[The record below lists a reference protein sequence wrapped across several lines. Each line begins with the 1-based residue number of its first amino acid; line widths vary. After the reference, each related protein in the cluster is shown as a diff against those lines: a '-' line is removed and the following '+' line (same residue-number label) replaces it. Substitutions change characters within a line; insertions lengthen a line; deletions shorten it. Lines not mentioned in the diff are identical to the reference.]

1 MKRDAV
7 TDAPST
13 AGAREVEQPS
23 TARLVG
29 LDLAR
34 GLAVFGMYA
43 VHVGPA
49 PGQDGVIGFLMEL
62 AQGRSSALFAVLA
75 GFAVALITGRR
86 TPKTGLAGRQ
96 AVAKV
101 VIRAVILLAL
111 GTALTM
117 TGTPVVPILAF
128 YGLFF
133 LLVLPLYRLGAKPL
147 ALIAAGWALV
157 GPQLLYVL
165 KPMVGD
171 RTFPTVGQADGLVSL
186 LFTGG
191 YPALTWVPFVIA
203 GMAVARLDLTA
214 TAVRTRLALTGVALA
229 VTGYGGSWLAL
240 RFVPGAAEAVR
251 EAEGGSGMSSMPSM
265 SSASSMS
272 SGSPGSDGI
281 FGDTP
286 AGMLVASPH
295 SEATLSIVGN
305 TGVAILVITV
315 CLAAMDA
322 FPRLRRLAGPVIA
335 VGSMS
340 LTAYVFHIL
349 AIWLLDTEELTLTGQ
364 ALYILL
370 GFIVSITVLATIW
383 SRFFQRGPLEWL
395 MGRATQVARRI
406 RRGESAPGSGAGAPY
421 GTAVRGAVWGCGP
434 RRHGGHRPAHS
445 LRGLTGQF
453 GNAQVP
459 SSDDVSAGRTEP
471 RSVARRSAAPR
482 SR

>member
-1 MKRDAV
+1 M
-7 TDAPST
+7 
-13 AGAREVEQPS
+13 G
-23 TARLVG
+23 RLIG

-49 PGQDGVIGFLMEL
+49 PSQDGVIGFLMEL

-86 TPKTGLAGRQ
+86 TPKTGMAGRQ

-157 GPQLLYVL
+157 GPQLLYLL
-165 KPMVGD
+165 KPVVGG
-171 RTFPTVGQADGLVSL
+171 RVFLSYGQADGPVSL
-186 LFTGG
+186 FFTGG

-203 GMAVARLDLTA
+203 GMAVARCDLTA
-214 TAVRTRLALTGVALA
+214 TAVRIRLALTGVALA
-229 VTGYGGSWLAL
+229 VTGYGGSWLAVRL
-240 RFVPGAAEAVR
+240 VPGAAEAVR
-251 EAEGGSGMSSMPSM
+251 KAEEGSGMSSV
-265 SSASSMS
+265 SSV
-272 SGSPGSDGI
+272 SPDSIGI

-286 AGMLVASPH
+286 AGMLASAPH

-305 TGVAILVITV
+305 TGVAILVITA

-322 FPRLRRLAGPVIA
+322 FPRLRRLATPVIA

-340 LTAYVFHIL
+340 LTAYVYHIV
-349 AIWLLDTEELTLTGQ
+349 AIWLLDTEALTVPP
-364 ALYILL
+364 LYVLL
-370 GFIVSITVLATIW
+370 GFIASVTVLATLW

-395 MGRATQVARRI
+395 MGKATGIARHI
-406 RRGESAPGSGAGAPY
+406 RQDASKEA
-421 GTAVRGAVWGCGP
+421 
-434 RRHGGHRPAHS
+434 
-445 LRGLTGQF
+445 
-453 GNAQVP
+453 
-459 SSDDVSAGRTEP
+459 
-471 RSVARRSAAPR
+471 
-482 SR
+482 

>member
-1 MKRDAV
+1 MTHHPDSALLPADTPSSGGERGE
-7 TDAPST
+7 PST
-13 AGAREVEQPS
+13 GAPGVG
-23 TARLVG
+23 RLIG

-49 PGQDGVIGFLMEL
+49 PAQGGVIGFLMEL

-101 VIRAVILLAL
+101 IIRAVILLAL

-147 ALIAAGWALV
+147 ALVAAGWALV
-157 GPQLLYVL
+157 GPQLLYAL
-165 KPMVGD
+165 KPVVGG
-171 RTFPTVGQADGLVSL
+171 RVFLSYGQADGPVSL
-186 LFTGG
+186 FFTGG

-203 GMAVARLDLTA
+203 GMAVARCDVTA
-214 TAVRTRLALTGVALA
+214 TAVRIRLALTGVALA
-229 VTGYGGSWLAL
+229 VTGYGGSWLAVRL
-240 RFVPGAAEAVR
+240 VPGAAEAVR
-251 EAEGGSGMSSMPSM
+251 KAEEGPGMSSV
-265 SSASSMS
+265 SSV
-272 SGSPGSDGI
+272 SPDSIGI

-286 AGMLVASPH
+286 AGMLASAPH
-295 SEATLSIVGN
+295 SEATLSIMAA
-305 TGVAILVITV
+305 TGVAILVITA

-322 FPRLRRLAGPVIA
+322 FPRLRRLTKPVIA

-340 LTAYVFHIL
+340 LTAYVYHIV
-349 AIWLLDTEELTLTGQ
+349 AIWLLDTEQ
-364 ALYILL
+364 SAVPPLYVLL
-370 GFIVSITVLATIW
+370 GFIASITLLATLW

-395 MGRATQVARRI
+395 MGKATGIARRI
-406 RRGESAPGSGAGAPY
+406 R
-421 GTAVRGAVWGCGP
+421 
-434 RRHGGHRPAHS
+434 
-445 LRGLTGQF
+445 
-453 GNAQVP
+453 
-459 SSDDVSAGRTEP
+459 
-471 RSVARRSAAPR
+471 
-482 SR
+482 

>member
-1 MKRDAV
+1 MTHHPDSPPLTA
-7 TDAPST
+7 DAPSPE
-13 AGAREVEQPS
+13 RERSEPS
-23 TARLVG
+23 TGAPGVGRLIG

-49 PGQDGVIGFLMEL
+49 PSQGGVIGFLMEL

-101 VIRAVILLAL
+101 IIRAVILLAL
-111 GTALTM
+111 GTALTL

-157 GPQLLYVL
+157 GPQLLYAL
-165 KPMVGD
+165 KPVVGG
-171 RTFPTVGQADGLVSL
+171 RVFLSYGQADGLVSL
-186 LFTGG
+186 FFTGG

-203 GMAVARLDLTA
+203 GMAVARCDLA
-214 TAVRTRLALTGVALA
+214 AKAVRMRLALTGVALA
-229 VTGYGGSWLAL
+229 VTGYGGSWLAVRL
-240 RFVPGAAEAVR
+240 VPGAAEAVR
-251 EAEGGSGMSSMPSM
+251 KAEEGPGMSSV
-265 SSASSMS
+265 SSVSSV
-272 SGSPGSDGI
+272 SPDSIGI

-286 AGMLVASPH
+286 AGMLASAPH
-295 SEATLSIVGN
+295 SEATLSIMAA
-305 TGVAILVITV
+305 TGVAILVITA

-340 LTAYVFHIL
+340 LTAYVYHIV
-349 AIWLLDTEELTLTGQ
+349 AIWLLDTETSAVPPLH
-364 ALYILL
+364 ILL
-370 GFIVSITVLATIW
+370 GLIASVTVLATLW
-383 SRFFQRGPLEWL
+383 SRFVKRGPLEWL
-395 MGRATQVARRI
+395 MGRATGLARHI
-406 RRGESAPGSGAGAPY
+406 R
-421 GTAVRGAVWGCGP
+421 
-434 RRHGGHRPAHS
+434 
-445 LRGLTGQF
+445 
-453 GNAQVP
+453 
-459 SSDDVSAGRTEP
+459 
-471 RSVARRSAAPR
+471 
-482 SR
+482 

>member
-1 MKRDAV
+1 MTPPTDSPLST
-7 TDAPST
+7 TDAASPVRERGERST
-13 AGAREVEQPS
+13 GAPGVG
-23 TARLVG
+23 RLIG

-49 PGQDGVIGFLMEL
+49 PGRDGVIGHLMEL

-86 TPKTGLAGRQ
+86 TPKTGSAGRQ

-101 VIRAVILLAL
+101 VIRAVILMAL
-111 GTALTM
+111 GTGLTL

-157 GPQLLYVL
+157 GPQLLYAL
-165 KPMVGD
+165 KPVFGG
-171 RTFPTVGQADGLVSL
+171 RVFLSYGQADGPVSL
-186 LFTGG
+186 FFTGG

-203 GMAVARLDLTA
+203 GMAVARCDLAA
-214 TAVRTRLALTGVALA
+214 TAVRMRLALTGLALA

-240 RFVPGAAEAVR
+240 RLVPGAAEAVR
-251 EAEGGSGMSSMPSM
+251 KAEEGPGMSSV
-265 SSASSMS
+265 SSV
-272 SGSPGSDGI
+272 SPDSIGI

-286 AGMLVASPH
+286 AGMLASAPH
-295 SEATLSIVGN
+295 SEATLSIVAA
-305 TGVAILVITV
+305 TGVAILVITA

-340 LTAYVFHIL
+340 LTAYVYHIV
-349 AIWLLDTEELTLTGQ
+349 AIWLLDTEGAAVQ
-364 ALYILL
+364 PLYVLL
-370 GFIVSITVLATIW
+370 GFIASVTVLATIW
-383 SRFFQRGPLEWL
+383 SRFFRRGPLEWL
-395 MGRATQVARRI
+395 MGRATGIARRI
-406 RRGESAPGSGAGAPY
+406 
-421 GTAVRGAVWGCGP
+421 
-434 RRHGGHRPAHS
+434 
-445 LRGLTGQF
+445 Q
-453 GNAQVP
+453 
-459 SSDDVSAGRTEP
+459 
-471 RSVARRSAAPR
+471 
-482 SR
+482 

>member
-1 MKRDAV
+1 MTQHPDSALPPADA
-7 TDAPST
+7 ASLERERGEPST
-13 AGAREVEQPS
+13 GAPGVG
-23 TARLVG
+23 RLIG

-49 PGQDGVIGFLMEL
+49 PDQGGVIGFLMEL

-75 GFAVALITGRR
+75 GFAVALITGRG
-86 TPKTGLAGRQ
+86 TPKTGPAGRQ

-128 YGLFF
+128 YGLFL

-147 ALIAAGWALV
+147 AVIAAGWALA
-157 GPQLLYVL
+157 GPQLLYLL
-165 KPMVGD
+165 KPVVGG
-171 RTFPTVGQADGLVSL
+171 RAFPTVGQADGIVSL

-203 GMAVARLDLTA
+203 GMALARLDLAA
-214 TAVRTRLALTGVALA
+214 TAVRIRLALTGVALA

-240 RFVPGAAEAVR
+240 RLVPGAAEAVR
-251 EAEGGSGMSSMPSM
+251 EPAGEPGMSSML
-265 SSASSMS
+265 SAP
-272 SGSPGSDGI
+272 PGKQGI

-295 SEATLSIVGN
+295 SEATLSIVAN
-305 TGVAILVITV
+305 TGVAILVVTA

-322 FPRLRRLAGPVIA
+322 FPWLRRLATPVIA

-340 LTAYVFHIL
+340 LTAYVYHIV
-349 AIWLLDTEELTLTGQ
+349 AIWLLDTEKSAVPPLH
-364 ALYILL
+364 ILL
-370 GFIVSITVLATIW
+370 GLIASVTVLATIW
-383 SRFFQRGPLEWL
+383 SRFFQRGPLEWP
-395 MGRATQVARRI
+395 MGKATGLARHMR
-406 RRGESAPGSGAGAPY
+406 
-421 GTAVRGAVWGCGP
+421 
-434 RRHGGHRPAHS
+434 
-445 LRGLTGQF
+445 
-453 GNAQVP
+453 
-459 SSDDVSAGRTEP
+459 
-471 RSVARRSAAPR
+471 
-482 SR
+482 

>member
-1 MKRDAV
+1 MTHPPDSPLLPA
-7 TDAPST
+7 DAPSPAHERT
-13 AGAREVEQPS
+13 KPSPGAPGVG
-23 TARLVG
+23 RLVG

-49 PGQDGVIGFLMEL
+49 PGQEGVIGFLMEP

-86 TPKTGLAGRQ
+86 TPKTGRAGRQ

-147 ALIAAGWALV
+147 ALIAVGWALV

-165 KPMVGD
+165 RALVGD
-171 RTFPTVGQADGLVSL
+171 RSFPTFGEADGIVSL
-186 LFTGG
+186 FFTGG

-203 GMAVARLDLTA
+203 GMAVARLDLAA
-214 TAVRTRLALTGVALA
+214 TAVRIRLALTGVALA

-240 RFVPGAAEAVR
+240 RLVPGAVAAVR
-251 EAEGGSGMSSMPSM
+251 ESEAGVGTSSM
-265 SSASSMS
+265 SSAS
-272 SGSPGSDGI
+272 PGTAGI

-286 AGMLVASPH
+286 AGLLVASPH
-295 SEATLSIVGN
+295 SETTLSIVGN
-305 TGVAILVITV
+305 TGVAILVITA

-322 FPRLRRLAGPVIA
+322 FPRLRRLAKPVIA

-340 LTAYVFHIL
+340 LTAYVYHIV
-349 AIWLLDTEELTLTGQ
+349 AIWLLGTEQLTVPP
-364 ALYILL
+364 LYILL
-370 GFIVSITVLATIW
+370 GFIASVTVLATIW

-395 MGRATQVARRI
+395 MGRATGI
-406 RRGESAPGSGAGAPY
+406 
-421 GTAVRGAVWGCGP
+421 
-434 RRHGGHRPAHS
+434 
-445 LRGLTGQF
+445 
-453 GNAQVP
+453 
-459 SSDDVSAGRTEP
+459 AGRIQ
-471 RSVARRSAAPR
+471 
-482 SR
+482 

>member
-1 MKRDAV
+1 MTHHPDSRPLTA
-7 TDAPST
+7 DAPSPE
-13 AGAREVEQPS
+13 RERSEPS
-23 TARLVG
+23 TGAPGVGRLIG

-49 PGQDGVIGFLMEL
+49 PSQGGVIGFLMEL

-101 VIRAVILLAL
+101 IIRAVILLAL

-157 GPQLLYVL
+157 GPQLLYAL
-165 KPMVGD
+165 KPVVGG
-171 RTFPTVGQADGLVSL
+171 RVFLSYGQADGPVSL
-186 LFTGG
+186 FFTGG

-203 GMAVARLDLTA
+203 GMALARCDLAA
-214 TAVRTRLALTGVALA
+214 TSVRIRLALTGVALA

-240 RFVPGAAEAVR
+240 RLVPGAAEAVR
-251 EAEGGSGMSSMPSM
+251 KAEEGPGMSSV
-265 SSASSMS
+265 SSV
-272 SGSPGSDGI
+272 SPDSIGI

-286 AGMLVASPH
+286 AGMLASAPH
-295 SEATLSIVGN
+295 SEATLSIMAA
-305 TGVAILVITV
+305 TGVAILVITA

-322 FPRLRRLAGPVIA
+322 FPRLRRLAKPVIA

-340 LTAYVFHIL
+340 LTAYVYHII
-349 AIWLLDTEELTLTGQ
+349 AIWLLDTETSAVRPLH
-364 ALYILL
+364 ILL
-370 GFIVSITVLATIW
+370 GFIASVTVLATLW

-395 MGRATQVARRI
+395 MGRATGLAHRI
-406 RRGESAPGSGAGAPY
+406 R
-421 GTAVRGAVWGCGP
+421 
-434 RRHGGHRPAHS
+434 
-445 LRGLTGQF
+445 
-453 GNAQVP
+453 
-459 SSDDVSAGRTEP
+459 
-471 RSVARRSAAPR
+471 
-482 SR
+482 

>member
-1 MKRDAV
+1 MTPPTDSPLST
-7 TDAPST
+7 TDAASPVRERGERST
-13 AGAREVEQPS
+13 GAPGVG
-23 TARLVG
+23 RLIG

-49 PGQDGVIGFLMEL
+49 PGRDGVIGYLMEL

-86 TPKTGLAGRQ
+86 TPKTGSAGRQ

-101 VIRAVILLAL
+101 VIRAVILMAL
-111 GTALTM
+111 GTGLTL

-157 GPQLLYVL
+157 GPQLLYAL
-165 KPMVGD
+165 KPVFGG
-171 RTFPTVGQADGLVSL
+171 RVFLSYGQADGPVSL
-186 LFTGG
+186 FFTGG

-203 GMAVARLDLTA
+203 GMAVARCDLAA
-214 TAVRTRLALTGVALA
+214 TAVRMRLALTGLALA

-240 RFVPGAAEAVR
+240 RLVPGAAEAVR
-251 EAEGGSGMSSMPSM
+251 KAEEGPGMSSV
-265 SSASSMS
+265 SSV
-272 SGSPGSDGI
+272 SPDSIGI

-286 AGMLVASPH
+286 AGMLASAPH
-295 SEATLSIVGN
+295 SEATLSIVAA
-305 TGVAILVITV
+305 TGVAILVITA

-340 LTAYVFHIL
+340 LTAYVYHIV
-349 AIWLLDTEELTLTGQ
+349 AIWLLDTEGAAVQ
-364 ALYILL
+364 PLYVLL
-370 GFIVSITVLATIW
+370 GFIASVTVLATVW
-383 SRFFQRGPLEWL
+383 SRFFRRGPLEWL
-395 MGRATQVARRI
+395 MGRATGIARRI
-406 RRGESAPGSGAGAPY
+406 
-421 GTAVRGAVWGCGP
+421 
-434 RRHGGHRPAHS
+434 
-445 LRGLTGQF
+445 Q
-453 GNAQVP
+453 
-459 SSDDVSAGRTEP
+459 
-471 RSVARRSAAPR
+471 
-482 SR
+482 